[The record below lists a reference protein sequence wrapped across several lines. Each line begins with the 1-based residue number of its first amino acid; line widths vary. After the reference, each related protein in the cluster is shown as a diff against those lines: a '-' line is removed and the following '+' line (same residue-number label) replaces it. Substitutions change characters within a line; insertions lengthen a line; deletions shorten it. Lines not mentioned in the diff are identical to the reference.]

1 MISNYKMENKS
12 KKNIDTYK
20 YNQEL
25 KKSGF
30 SFLFVYYNFLFSS
43 KTQLIILFNFELDI
57 KHFSSIFENIT
68 KSSLISDI

>member
-1 MISNYKMENKS
+1 MISNYKMES
-12 KKNIDTYK
+12 RSQKNIDTYK

-30 SFLFVYYNFLFSS
+30 SFLFVYYNFLLSS
-43 KTQLIILFNFELDI
+43 KTQLIILFSFEFEI
-57 KHFSSIFENIT
+57 KHLSSIFVNMF